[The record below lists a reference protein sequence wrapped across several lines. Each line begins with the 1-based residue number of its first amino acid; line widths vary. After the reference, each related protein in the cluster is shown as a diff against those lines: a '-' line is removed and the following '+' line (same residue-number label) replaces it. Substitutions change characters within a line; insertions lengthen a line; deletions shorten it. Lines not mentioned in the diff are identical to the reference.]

1 MDKILVVDDE
11 SDIISLLKLVLEA
24 EGYQVAPA
32 LSGNEALNLA
42 EIEAPDLVLLDLMM
56 PGKSGLETCRY
67 LKNHPR
73 TKNTPVV
80 VFSALGRDVDKKLTA
95 EAGASAHVTKP
106 FNNIGLLTEIKRCLN
121 EAKGWKFSRQ
131 LGMEHSKLA
140 GRKIL
145 LEFEPRT
152 DYERLVRNFALECG
166 FLGESVVIITQKG
179 SSIRKALDGDT
190 GIKFIDLERAPELL
204 PILKQNSEGPLS
216 IVIDSLTDLALTE
229 NSASSEYKSMYKF
242 VQSAIE
248 TLDEPRITALFLLN
262 PSAHDPKD
270 IASVRGIFS
279 NQLVYEKG
287 GVTVA
292 RFG

>member
-1 MDKILVVDDE
+1 MVVDDE
-11 SDIISLLKLVLEA
+11 SDIVSLLKLVLEA
-24 EGYQVAPA
+24 EGYGVVPA
-32 LSGNEALNLA
+32 LSGDDALSLA

-67 LKNHPR
+67 LKNQPR
-73 TKNTPVV
+73 TRNTPVI

-95 EAGASAHVTKP
+95 EAGASAHLTKP
-106 FNNIGLLTEIKRCLN
+106 FSNIGLLTEVKRCLA
-121 EAKGWKFSRQ
+121 EARGWKFSKQ
-131 LGMEHSKLA
+131 LGIEHSKLA
-140 GRKIL
+140 GKKIL

-152 DYERLVRNFALECG
+152 DYERLVRDFALECA
-166 FLGESVVIITQKG
+166 FLGESVIIITKKG
-179 SSIRKALDGDT
+179 SSIRQALDGDQ

-204 PILKQNSEGPLS
+204 PMLKENSKGSLS
-216 IVIDSLTDLALTE
+216 VVIDSLTDLDLND
-229 NSASSEYKSMYKF
+229 NSASSAYKTMYKF

-248 TLDEPRITALFLLN
+248 TLDEPRITAVFLLN

-270 IASVRGIFS
+270 IAGIRGVFS
-279 NQLVYEKG
+279 NQLIYEKK